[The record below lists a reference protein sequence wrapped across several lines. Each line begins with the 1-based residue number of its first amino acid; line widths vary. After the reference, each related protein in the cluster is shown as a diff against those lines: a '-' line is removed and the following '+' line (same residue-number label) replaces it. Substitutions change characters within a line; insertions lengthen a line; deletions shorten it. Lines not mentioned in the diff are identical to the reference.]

1 MRVLMLTERYY
12 PIWGGAEN
20 QLRQLTP
27 HLIELGCEIEIITR
41 QWRADMPPH
50 EYIDGASVLRVGHPG
65 KNFFKTFLFTVS
77 LIWHLL
83 CNTKKKDIIHSH
95 GAVAMGAIGRIISIL
110 RGAKNVVKIASAG
123 RILKYKNKIFGM
135 MMLSFFKQSD
145 AINGMTE
152 EIQKEL
158 ENIGTPTKTIFSITN
173 AVNGKRFQP
182 YTQKQR
188 MTWKIQKSLD
198 PSTPVI
204 LFMGRLVPEKGLF
217 ILLDAWRR
225 VIQSYPQAH
234 LIILGS
240 GFGQAVSI
248 ETQLKRKVE
257 NEAIANITFEGET
270 ESPESYLGTADIFA
284 FPSRHEGFPN
294 ALLEAMASGM
304 AIVASDIGGVVELIE
319 NDKTGLLFPSGNDK
333 ILADKIIYFLEHPKI
348 RYRMALQARR
358 HVLKNYSFEKIAK
371 QYMET
376 YQQIST

>member
-1 MRVLMLTERYY
+1 
-12 PIWGGAEN
+12 
-20 QLRQLTP
+20 
-27 HLIELGCEIEIITR
+27 
-41 QWRADMPPH
+41 MPLY
-50 EYIDGASVLRVGHPG
+50 EFIDGASVLRVGHPG
-65 KNFFKTFLFTVS
+65 NSFIKTFLFTVS
-77 LIWHLL
+77 LIRHLL
-83 CNTKKKDIIHSH
+83 CDTKKTDIIHSH

-110 RGAKNVVKIASAG
+110 SGAKNMVKIASAG

-135 MMLSFFKQSD
+135 MMLCLFKQSD
-145 AINGMTE
+145 AIIGMTK

-158 ENIGTPTKTIFSITN
+158 ENIGTPANTIFSITN

-188 MTWKIQKSLD
+188 KTWKMRRSLD

-204 LFMGRLVPEKGLF
+204 LFMSRLVPEKGLF
-217 ILLDAWRR
+217 VLLDAWRR
-225 VIQSYPQAH
+225 VVQSYPQVH

-240 GFGQAVSI
+240 GFGQAVSV

-257 NEAIANITFEGET
+257 NEAISNVSFEGET
-270 ESPESYLGTADIFA
+270 DSPESYLGAADIFV

-294 ALLEAMASGM
+294 ALLEAMASGL
-304 AIVASDIGGVVELIE
+304 AIVASDIGGVVELID

-333 ILADKIIYFLEHPKI
+333 MLADKIIYLLEHPDI

-376 YQQIST
+376 YRRISS